1 MCKTNESSV
10 LNYDWFSIKLFRYSK
25 EPQIDNI
32 CKWIDIYS
40 NFFGD
45 KGDWLTNMSLNMLRA
60 CLHAQLYKYMYIAY
74 RYTKCIIFIT
84 ASVHALKQYMYRYA
98 YWYNPTKLEYLP
110 VNTFSISQTSY
121 FFKAAG
127 WSTKLTWY
135 AYDLTWISK
144 HDLLSYKVWIT
155 TKNSIN
161 FNFKIYTDLEVF
173 FLWRFILSKNGHD
186 HPCSP
191 LKMHTPLTRYQF
203 TTDMRTSV

>member
-32 CKWIDIYS
+32 CKWIDIYRYS

-45 KGDWLTNMSLNMLRA
+45 KGDRLTNMSLNMLRA

-84 ASVHALKQYMYRYA
+84 ASVHALKQYMYRYT

-110 VNTFSISQTSY
+110 VNTFRYTVFLKQVI
-121 FFKAAG
+121 FLR
-127 WSTKLTWY
+127 KLGGQQ
-135 AYDLTWISK
+135 
-144 HDLLSYKVWIT
+144 
-155 TKNSIN
+155 N
-161 FNFKIYTDLEVF
+161 
-173 FLWRFILSKNGHD
+173 
-186 HPCSP
+186 
-191 LKMHTPLTRYQF
+191 
-203 TTDMRTSV
+203 